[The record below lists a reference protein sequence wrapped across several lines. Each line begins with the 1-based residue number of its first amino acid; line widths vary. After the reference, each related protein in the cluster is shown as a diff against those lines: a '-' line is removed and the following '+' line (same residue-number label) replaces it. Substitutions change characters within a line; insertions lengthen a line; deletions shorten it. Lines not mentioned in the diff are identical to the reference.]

1 MEEIVRMSEWNE
13 QNSSS
18 QMQSIYTVITNHM
31 IDGTLPET
39 FSLGPA
45 YNTGFAPGA
54 RDGIAIYHMHPLQP
68 EQERTEKILE
78 ALKLISDE
86 NQSQYFDR
94 IMSIFEELDQRDGI
108 VRLYD
113 LICQTLGSH
122 FEELNP
128 DRLIG
133 FGDYLICYGIS
144 FLSIKVGLSL
154 LGGFNIPFVED
165 VALELGA
172 YEEFTYYA
180 ARILSNAHWKD
191 GNEKLFRLAKQ
202 LHGWGR
208 IFAVDYLEPETQE
221 IKDWILFEGAKN
233 SINPQYSADMCLLKT
248 DAIGR
253 LGSSVLQKEYAAL
266 SWLIAE
272 ALDGGPCPGL
282 TNPEQLLDSFLRAAK
297 EYPLDKKLIQVI
309 FDWSKQNLNNHSIPE
324 SAQELMNS

>member
-1 MEEIVRMSEWNE
+1 MSEWNE
-13 QNSSS
+13 QNNSSR
-18 QMQSIYTVITNHM
+18 MQSIYSVITSHL
-31 IDGTLPET
+31 IDGALPET
-39 FSLGPA
+39 FSLGPE

-54 RDGIAIYHMHPLQP
+54 QDGIAIYHMHPLQP
-68 EQERTEKILE
+68 GQERKEKVLE
-78 ALKLISDE
+78 VLKLISDE
-86 NQSQYFDR
+86 DQSQYFDR
-94 IMSIFEELDQRDGI
+94 IMSIFEELDQKDGI

-122 FEELNP
+122 VEELNLE
-128 DRLIG
+128 RLVG

-144 FLSIKVGLSL
+144 ILSIKVGLSL

-165 VALELGA
+165 VALEFGA

-208 IFAVDYLEPETQE
+208 IFAVDYLKPETQE

-253 LGSSVLQKEYAAL
+253 LGSSVSQKEYAAL

-282 TNPEQLLDSFLRAAK
+282 TDPEQLLGSFLRAAK
-297 EYPLDKKLIQVI
+297 EHPLDKNLIQEI
-309 FDWSKQNLNNHSIPE
+309 RDWSEQNLSNHSIAE
-324 SAQELMNS
+324 IAQGLMNM